1 MLFAEPAHCAVNGEF
16 SCPDEDCGGCCWLN
30 HPGQATV
37 WGLE

>member
-16 SCPDEDCGGCCWLN
+16 SCPDEDCGRVLLAKPPW
-30 HPGQATV
+30 PV